1 LKNRYQNLSNGAS
14 LQIKICGITN
24 IEDAL
29 LCAECGADALGFIFY
44 EKSKRFIKND
54 QAAYIIKSLPPFIA
68 KVGVFVDESFEKIN
82 KTIKETGLSC
92 IQLHG
97 DELPEFVQKFSLPV
111 IKAFRVDNIFDWSK
125 IEKYQNCKILLDAFS
140 QNEMGG
146 TGTSFDW
153 KLIPDG
159 IKNKIILSG
168 GISIDNLEFV
178 FNEIKPAAV
187 DLSSSLE
194 SAPGIKDHQ
203 KVKEFLNKLN
213 RLRSKKC

>member
-1 LKNRYQNLSNGAS
+1 LNGAA
-14 LQIKICGITN
+14 LQVKICGITS
-24 IEDAL
+24 IDDAL
-29 LCAECGADALGFIFY
+29 LCAEYGADALGFIFY
-44 EKSKRFIKND
+44 EKSKRFVSIGQTAK
-54 QAAYIIKSLPPFIA
+54 IINQLPPFIA
-68 KVGVFVDESFEKIN
+68 KVGVFVDDSFDTIN
-82 KTIKETGLSC
+82 KTVKEAGLNC

-97 DELPEFVQKFSLPV
+97 NESSEFAQNFSLPV
-111 IKAFRVDNIFDWSK
+111 IKAFRVNNHFDWNK
-125 IEKYQNCKILLDAFS
+125 IVDYENCKILLDAFS

-146 TGTSFDW
+146 TGKSFDW
-153 KLIPDG
+153 KSIPDD

-203 KVKEFLNKLN
+203 KVKDFLNKLN
-213 RLRSKKC
+213 QFRSNKC

>member
-1 LKNRYQNLSNGAS
+1 M
-14 LQIKICGITN
+14 QIKICGITN

-44 EKSKRFIKND
+44 EKSKRFIKKE
-54 QAAYIIKSLPPFIA
+54 QAAEIIKQLPPFIA
-68 KVGVFVDESFEKIN
+68 KVGVFVDESFDTIN
-82 KTIKETGLSC
+82 KTVKETGLNSV
-92 IQLHG
+92 QLHG
-97 DELPEFVQKFSLPV
+97 NELPEFAQRFFLPI
-111 IKAFRVDNIFDWSK
+111 IKAFRVDNNFDWSK
-125 IEKYQNCKILLDAFS
+125 IEDYQNCKILLDAFS

-146 TGTSFDW
+146 TGKSFDW

-159 IKNKIILSG
+159 IKKKIILSG
-168 GISIDNLEFV
+168 GISIDNLEFI
-178 FNEIKPAAV
+178 FDEIKPAAV

-194 SAPGIKDHQ
+194 SAPGIKDHL

>member
-1 LKNRYQNLSNGAS
+1 MNGAA
-14 LQIKICGITN
+14 LQVKICGVTN
-24 IEDAL
+24 ISDAL
-29 LCAECGADALGFIFY
+29 LCVECGADALGFIFY
-44 EKSKRFIKND
+44 EKSKRFVAIE
-54 QAAYIIKSLPPFIA
+54 QAAEITKQLPPFIA
-68 KVGVFVDESFEKIN
+68 KVGVFVDESFDRIN
-82 KTIKETGLSC
+82 TTAKTVGLNY

-97 DELPEFVQKFSLPV
+97 NESSEFAKNISFPV
-111 IKAFRVDNIFDWSK
+111 IKAFRVDNDFDWGK
-125 IEKYQNCKILLDAFS
+125 IEKYKNCKILLDAFS

-146 TGTSFDW
+146 TGKSFDW

-168 GISIDNLEFV
+168 GMSIDNLEFV

-203 KVKEFLNKLN
+203 KVKDFFDKIN

>member
-1 LKNRYQNLSNGAS
+1 

-44 EKSKRFIKND
+44 EKSKRFIKKE
-54 QAAYIIKSLPPFIA
+54 QAAEIIKQLPPFIA
-68 KVGVFVDESFEKIN
+68 KVGVFVDESFDTIN
-82 KTIKETGLSC
+82 KTVKETGLNSV
-92 IQLHG
+92 QLHG
-97 DELPEFVQKFSLPV
+97 NELPEFAQRFFLPI
-111 IKAFRVDNIFDWSK
+111 IKAFRVDNNFDWSK
-125 IEKYQNCKILLDAFS
+125 IEDYQNCKILLDAFS

-146 TGTSFDW
+146 TGKSFDW

-159 IKNKIILSG
+159 IKKKIILSG
-168 GISIDNLEFV
+168 GISIDNLEFI
-178 FNEIKPAAV
+178 FDEIKPAAV

-194 SAPGIKDHQ
+194 SAPGIKDHL